1 LALVNLKEIKEL
13 IEFVSGKNIAELEI
27 DKAGLKLRIRTTHL
41 TGTPT
46 TSVSSSSADSSAESR
61 FSPQEGKP
69 PAGQSAKEPA
79 SAEDQME
86 DSTLHVIF
94 SPIVGTFYRAPSP
107 DSKPFV
113 EVGSQVSPGT
123 VLCIIEA
130 MKLMNEVESDV
141 AGEIVKI
148 HQENGKPV
156 EFGQPLFSLKRK
168 Q

>member
-1 LALVNLKEIKEL
+1 MNLKEIKEL
-13 IEFVSGKNIAELEI
+13 IEFISGKNIAELEI

-41 TGTPT
+41 TSISTIP
-46 TSVSSSSADSSAESR
+46 VSSHASEPDSYSP
-61 FSPQEGKP
+61 PQERNLGT
-69 PAGQSAKEPA
+69 GQSVKEPP
-79 SAEDQME
+79 STEGEIEDG
-86 DSTLHVIF
+86 TLHVIS

-113 EVGSQVSPGT
+113 DIGSQVLPGT

-130 MKLMNEVESDV
+130 MKLMNEVESDI

-168 Q
+168 L

>member
-1 LALVNLKEIKEL
+1 VNLKEIKEL
-13 IEFVSGKNIAELEI
+13 IEFISDKNIAELEI
-27 DKAGLKLRIRTTHL
+27 DKAGLKLRIKTTHATSSL
-41 TGTPT
+41 P
-46 TSVSSSSADSSAESR
+46 TSVSLHTPNGSSRSVSQEEKPSNGSSAKVTTASS
-61 FSPQEGKP
+61 
-69 PAGQSAKEPA
+69 KEEEAVP
-79 SAEDQME
+79 D
-86 DSTLHVIF
+86 LHVIY

-113 EVGSQVSPGT
+113 DIGSQVTPGT

-156 EFGQPLFSLKRK
+156 EFGQPLFSIKRK
-168 Q
+168 

>member
-1 LALVNLKEIKEL
+1 MNLKEIKEL
-13 IEFVSGKNIAELEI
+13 IEFISSKNIAELEI
-27 DKAGLKLRIRTTHL
+27 DKAGLRLRIKTTHPTNVL
-41 TGTPT
+41 PTSISPNISLKESHTPLREEESIVSDF
-46 TSVSSSSADSSAESR
+46 TSPSNNPEES
-61 FSPQEGKP
+61 K
-69 PAGQSAKEPA
+69 
-79 SAEDQME
+79 D
-86 DSTLHVIF
+86 DDLHVIY

-113 EVGSQVSPGT
+113 DIGSQVLPGT

-130 MKLMNEVESDV
+130 MKLMNEIESDV

-168 Q
+168 

>member
-1 LALVNLKEIKEL
+1 MVNLKEIKEL

-41 TGTPT
+41 TSTST
-46 TSVSSSSADSSAESR
+46 TSVSSAAAESD
-61 FSPQEGKP
+61 FSPQERKP
-69 PAGQSAKEPA
+69 AAGQSVKEPT
-79 SAEDQME
+79 SAEGEME

-94 SPIVGTFYRAPSP
+94 SPIVGTFYRASSP

-130 MKLMNEVESDV
+130 MKLMNEVESDI